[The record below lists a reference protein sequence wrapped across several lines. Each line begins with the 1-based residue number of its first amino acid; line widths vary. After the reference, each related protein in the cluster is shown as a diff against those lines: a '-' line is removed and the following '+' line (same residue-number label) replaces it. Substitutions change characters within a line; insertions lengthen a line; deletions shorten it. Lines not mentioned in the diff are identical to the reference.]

1 MRKLALHFGAGNI
14 GRGFIAP
21 VLQQNDFE
29 VVFVDVNKELVSS
42 INENREY
49 QVSTIGNENSIKHIK
64 DVGAVDI
71 EDKTNLQKLVE
82 QSSLISTSVGPKF
95 VPEIAATINEYSL
108 FDSVI
113 FMAFENQ
120 YRASTSAFK
129 DLKNKVIPID
139 AVVDKIIPPQST
151 DSLDV
156 LVEDFGSI
164 FIEENEYRPLTESE
178 VVSYG
183 DYENEFIKKLWLL
196 NGLHLKLSYF
206 GLSKELKYIH
216 ELFESDE
223 YSIFAT
229 KAVNSLKEAFTIHTG
244 YQLDLDEYCKNIL
257 TRFSMPE
264 VKDELIRVAR
274 NPLIKF
280 SHSERFEF
288 PLRVLISNNKSIDT
302 FKEVFQ
308 IILEKDFH
316 QIEGYE
322 EFNYNFKNGIQ
333 EFFTKFWQVPQEK
346 TTTYIERLV

>member
-21 VLQQNDFE
+21 VLQQNDLE
-29 VVFVDVNKELVSS
+29 VVFVDVNTELVSS

-49 QVSTIGNENSIKHIK
+49 KVSTIGNENSIVHIK
-64 DVGAVDI
+64 DVSAVDI
-71 EDKTNLQKLVE
+71 ADKTNLQKLVE

-95 VPEIAATINEYSL
+95 VPEIAAAINEYSL
-108 FDSVI
+108 SDSVI

-264 VKDELIRVAR
+264 VKDCLLYTSPSPRD
-274 NPLIKF
+274 
-280 SHSERFEF
+280 S
-288 PLRVLISNNKSIDT
+288 
-302 FKEVFQ
+302 
-308 IILEKDFH
+308 
-316 QIEGYE
+316 
-322 EFNYNFKNGIQ
+322 
-333 EFFTKFWQVPQEK
+333 
-346 TTTYIERLV
+346 

>member
-1 MRKLALHFGAGNI
+1 
-14 GRGFIAP
+14 
-21 VLQQNDFE
+21 
-29 VVFVDVNKELVSS
+29 
-42 INENREY
+42 
-49 QVSTIGNENSIKHIK
+49 
-64 DVGAVDI
+64 
-71 EDKTNLQKLVE
+71 
-82 QSSLISTSVGPKF
+82 
-95 VPEIAATINEYSL
+95 
-108 FDSVI
+108 
-113 FMAFENQ
+113 MAFENQ

-183 DYENEFIKKLWLL
+183 EYENEFIKKLWLL

-264 VKDELIRVAR
+264 VKDELVRVAR

>member
-49 QVSTIGNENSIKHIK
+49 KVSTIGNENSIKHIK
-64 DVGAVDI
+64 DVSAVDI

-108 FDSVI
+108 SDSVI
-113 FMAFENQ
+113 FIAFENQ

-229 KAVNSLKEAFTIHTG
+229 KAVK
-244 YQLDLDEYCKNIL
+244 
-257 TRFSMPE
+257 
-264 VKDELIRVAR
+264 
-274 NPLIKF
+274 
-280 SHSERFEF
+280 
-288 PLRVLISNNKSIDT
+288 
-302 FKEVFQ
+302 
-308 IILEKDFH
+308 
-316 QIEGYE
+316 
-322 EFNYNFKNGIQ
+322 
-333 EFFTKFWQVPQEK
+333 
-346 TTTYIERLV
+346 